1 MRIKRIQVNNFKSLV
16 DFEIQFAKF
25 NCIIG
30 LNGAGKSTL
39 LQFLDFLGQQVRGK
53 IEEWLTERQWE
64 PEDIKS
70 KLSKKQNIDFVV
82 ELVGSDG
89 DGGVSWEASFNPRML
104 RCTYEK
110 IVTPG
115 NILEVKDGRLK
126 ILNINLDD
134 GTQTQLRNDEIQ
146 FNYQGSILS
155 QLKDTLFP
163 QDLEHDFGQLPMSLA
178 GFKSYFTRLKSLEL
192 LSPELLRQTTR
203 DPGDSMGLGGQRLA
217 AYLHDMKSE
226 QREQIKKRLNDAYP
240 ELMEL
245 VTRSLQFGWK
255 KIEIAEAYRG
265 EEAGLP
271 AKLTTG
277 ARHINDGMLRII
289 AVLAELQSHYLFL
302 IFDEIENG
310 INPELVEFLIHV
322 LTTAQQQIVVTT
334 HSPMILNY
342 LEDEVAKRGVIY
354 IYKTKEGFTK
364 SIPFFAIPSMAKKL
378 EAMGPGEVF
387 VDTHLTNLQME
398 IQANPKGN

>member
-1 MRIKRIQVNNFKSLV
+1 
-16 DFEIQFAKF
+16 
-25 NCIIG
+25 
-30 LNGAGKSTL
+30 
-39 LQFLDFLGQQVRGK
+39 
-53 IEEWLTERQWE
+53 
-64 PEDIKS
+64 
-70 KLSKKQNIDFVV
+70 
-82 ELVGSDG
+82 
-89 DGGVSWEASFNPRML
+89 
-104 RCTYEK
+104 
-110 IVTPG
+110 
-115 NILEVKDGRLK
+115 
-126 ILNINLDD
+126 
-134 GTQTQLRNDEIQ
+134 
-146 FNYQGSILS
+146 
-155 QLKDTLFP
+155 
-163 QDLEHDFGQLPMSLA
+163 MSLA